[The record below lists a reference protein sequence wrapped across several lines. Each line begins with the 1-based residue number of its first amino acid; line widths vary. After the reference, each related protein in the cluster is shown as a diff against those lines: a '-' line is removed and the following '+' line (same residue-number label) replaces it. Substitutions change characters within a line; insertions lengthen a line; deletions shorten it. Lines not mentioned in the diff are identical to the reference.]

1 MLNQNNQPSLLCIA
15 HRGAMGH
22 APENTIASIRKALE
36 LGAPC
41 IEIDVYCVNG
51 NLLVIHDERL
61 ERTTNGKGKLGEHD
75 FGYLRS
81 LDAGQGE
88 RIPTLAEVCGEID
101 GKACLNIELKGSNVA
116 ADVVYFIQ
124 TMLHPEISSWRREQL
139 LISSFDHRAL
149 QQVRRLDPSLNIAA
163 LGYSIPADHARFAE
177 DLGAIAVNPS
187 LELVDQVYVD
197 DAHARGLK
205 VYVYTVNEP
214 EDIQAMVKL
223 GVDGVFTNYPER
235 VLEHYAQPEMSKGW
249 AS

>member
-1 MLNQNNQPSLLCIA
+1 MTTVNQKPTLLCIA

-22 APENTIASIRKALE
+22 APENTIASIRRALE

-41 IEIDVYCVNG
+41 IEIDVYSVNG
-51 NLLVIHDERL
+51 DLLVIHDERL
-61 ERTTNGKGKLGEHD
+61 ERTTNGKGRLWEHD

-81 LDAGQGE
+81 LDAGNGE
-88 RIPTLAEVCGEID
+88 QIPTLAEVCGEID
-101 GKACLNIELKGSNVA
+101 GKACLNIELKGFKVA

-124 TMLHPEISSWRREQL
+124 TMLHPEVSCWRREQL

-149 QQVRRLDPSLNIAA
+149 QQVRKLDPRLNIAA
-163 LGYSIPADHARFAE
+163 LGYSIPVEQARFAQ
-177 DLGAIAVNPS
+177 DLGAMAVNPS
-187 LELVDQVYVD
+187 LELIDHAYVE

-214 EDIQAMVKL
+214 EDLQAMLDL

-235 VLEHYAQPEMSKGW
+235 VLEHYAQPDMSQGW
-249 AS
+249 AR

>member
-1 MLNQNNQPSLLCIA
+1 MTHQDKKPSLLCIA

-22 APENTIASIRKALE
+22 APENTIASIRKALD

-51 NLLVIHDERL
+51 NLLVIHDEHL

-81 LDAGQGE
+81 LDAGNGE

-101 GKACLNIELKGSNVA
+101 GKACLNIELKGSKVA

-124 TMLHPEISSWRREQL
+124 TMLHPEVSSWRREQL
-139 LISSFDHRAL
+139 IISAFDHRAL
-149 QQVRRLDPSLNIAA
+149 QQVRKLDPSLNIAA
-163 LGYSIPADHARFAE
+163 LGYSIPVDHAQFAE
-177 DLGAIAVNPS
+177 NLGAMAVNPS
-187 LELVDQVYVD
+187 LELVDQAYVD

-214 EDIQAMVKL
+214 TDIQAMAAM

-235 VLEHYAQPEMSKGW
+235 VLAHYSQPDMSRGW

>member
-1 MLNQNNQPSLLCIA
+1 MTYQNDKPTLLCIG

-51 NLLVIHDERL
+51 DLLVIHDERL
-61 ERTTNGKGKLGEHD
+61 ERTTNGKGKLWEHD

-81 LDAGQGE
+81 LDAGEGE
-88 RIPTLAEVCGEID
+88 PIPTLAEVCGEID

-124 TMLHPEISSWRREQL
+124 TMLHPEVSCWRREQL

-149 QQVRRLDPSLNIAA
+149 QQVRKLDPDLNIAA
-163 LGYSIPADHARFAE
+163 LGYSIPVDYAHYAE
-177 DLGAIAVNPS
+177 ALGAVAANPA
-187 LELVDQVYVD
+187 LELVDQAYVD
-197 DAHARGLK
+197 DAHQRGLK
-205 VYVYTVNEP
+205 VYVYTVNDP
-214 EDIQAMVKL
+214 EDIQAMAAL

-235 VLEHYAQPEMSKGW
+235 VLEHYAQPDMSKGW

>member
-1 MLNQNNQPSLLCIA
+1 MNQQKYSQTLLCIA

-22 APENTIASIRKALE
+22 APENTIASIQKALE

-41 IEIDVYCVNG
+41 IEIDVYSVNG
-51 NLLVIHDERL
+51 DLLVIHDERL
-61 ERTTNGKGKLGEHD
+61 ERTTNGKGKLWDHD

-81 LDAGQGE
+81 LDAGNGE

-101 GKACLNIELKGSNVA
+101 GRACLNIELKGANVA

-124 TMLHPEISSWRREQL
+124 NMLDPDVSCWRREQL

-149 QQVRRLDPSLNIAA
+149 EQVHKLDPSLNLAA
-163 LGYSIPADHARFAE
+163 LGYSIPTSYAHFAQE
-177 DLGAIAVNPS
+177 LGAIAVNPS
-187 LELVDQVYVD
+187 LELIDQVYVD

-214 EDIQAMVKL
+214 EDIQAMATM

-235 VLEHYAQPEMSKGW
+235 VLAHYQQPDLNKGW
-249 AS
+249 TS

>member
-1 MLNQNNQPSLLCIA
+1 MSKPNHKQTLLCIA

-36 LGAPC
+36 LGATC
-41 IEIDVYCVNG
+41 LEIDVYSVNG
-51 NLLVIHDERL
+51 YLLVIHDERL
-61 ERTTNGKGKLGEHD
+61 ERTTNGKGKLWEHD

-81 LDAGQGE
+81 LDAGNGE
-88 RIPTLAEVCGEID
+88 QIPTLAEVCGEID

-124 TMLHPEISSWRREQL
+124 TMLHPDISSWRREQL
-139 LISSFDHRAL
+139 IISSLDHRAL
-149 QQVRRLDPSLNIAA
+149 EQVRKLDPSLNIAA
-163 LGYSIPADHARFAE
+163 LGYSIPADHARFAQ

-187 LELVDQVYVD
+187 LELVDQAYVD
-197 DAHARGLK
+197 DAHARGLQ

-214 EDIQAMVKL
+214 EDLQAMADL

-235 VLEHYAQPEMSKGW
+235 VLEQYAQPDMSQGW